1 MPPTIRLGSACAWLL
16 TACPP
21 FPEPALCESVAC
33 LSTSAPVGTS
43 GGPQLPTT
51 SGDGDGFQTVTGNEP
66 ASTGNP
72 GPTTETPGTT
82 TGEPQEE
89 PPTIV
94 TYDLLPKT
102 IMVSGPI
109 EVTVTATH
117 AEGVHMELETGGT
130 GDLMHVEGNEFSGHF
145 DVLSGDDNG
154 DHHVRLTPWR
164 DAEVGAEVLAPY
176 TVLLPKPGTPVF
188 WETSDELGPGQVA
201 ALGVLPD
208 GQVVEFGTRFPKGLP
223 RCYLRRRDPLGAVN
237 DTAFLFGDNDCTAV
251 DLQVDDTGA
260 LFVLVNRATG
270 DGVRWWYGQISA
282 WGKGAT
288 PIKDGDQGESAV
300 ALALHTSGT
309 VAVCG
314 FATTDAAD
322 VDAMVHVFAPNVVG
336 GKKLKFDYQPPDKL
350 AHTFEERTR
359 DCIYTEDTLAL
370 VGEAYGWH
378 LLENFKRE
386 RLFVLR
392 VDTGT
397 GEASW
402 MVAPPGV
409 RAQSGA
415 QAVDVDQDDNLI
427 VAGYACDDDCAPEGE
442 LRRYDGGDTLTW
454 QVSLGAFQS
463 KLLAITDVAW
473 SPAGYAVVASGGLKD
488 APGAFTVRAFA
499 QKQVLPIWAYTHKDI
514 MALDLALA
522 LAIGRYGAVYA
533 GGLGMNSYPAVAIIN
548 G

>member
-1 MPPTIRLGSACAWLL
+1 MPPTIRLGSAFAWLL

-21 FPEPALCESVAC
+21 FPGPELCETVEC
-33 LSTSAPVGTS
+33 LATSAPVGTS
-43 GGPQLPTT
+43 GWPQLPTT
-51 SGDGDGFQTVTGNEP
+51 SGDGFQTVTGNQP

-72 GPTTETPGTT
+72 DPTTETPGTT
-82 TGEPQEE
+82 TSEPQEE

-94 TYDLLPKT
+94 EYKLSPEEIK
-102 IMVSGPI
+102 VSGPI
-109 EVTVTATH
+109 KVTVTAAH
-117 AEGVHMELETGGT
+117 AHGVHMVLDSGET
-130 GDLMHVEGNEFSGHF
+130 GDLALVEGNEFDGSF
-145 DVLSGDDNG
+145 DVLPGDDNG
-154 DHHVRLTPWR
+154 DYHVHLTPWR
-164 DAEVGAEVLAPY
+164 DAEVGVEVLAPY
-176 TVLLPKPGTPVF
+176 KVSLPKPGTPVF

-237 DTAFLFGDNDCTAV
+237 DTAFLLGDNDCTAV

-260 LFVLVNRATG
+260 LFVLVKRTGG

-288 PIKDGDQGESAV
+288 PVEEGEKGESAV
-300 ALALHTSGT
+300 ALALHPSGT

-314 FATTDAAD
+314 FAPTNAAD

-336 GKKLKFDYQPPDKL
+336 GKKLTFDYQAPPDYLTHK
-350 AHTFEERTR
+350 FEERTR
-359 DCIYTEDTLAL
+359 DCVYTGDTLAL
-370 VGEAYGWH
+370 AGEAYGRH
-378 LLENFKRE
+378 LLELVERE

-392 VDTGT
+392 VDPGT

-415 QAVDVDQDDNLI
+415 QAVDVDQDGNLI

-463 KLLAITDVAW
+463 KPLAITDVAW
-473 SPAGYAVVASGGLKD
+473 SPAGYAVVASGGLLG
-488 APGAFTVRAFA
+488 AEGAFTVRAFS